1 MTDIVIATYN
11 AGKAREIAA
20 VMSGLTVQFSSLSDR
35 GSTPPIEENGDTFE
49 ENACTKARGYAAAL
63 GLPCLADDSGLEVD
77 ALDGAP
83 GVRSARFAGMQGDD
97 VANNTLLSKRLTA
110 VADGERGAQFVC
122 VAALAFPDGRLYTT
136 RGECRGIILREGRGS
151 CGFGYDPLFLP
162 DGYAETFAEMA
173 SETKNRISHRA
184 VAMELMRQYI
194 ESWMGAAKGQAR
206 PRVLEVDF
214 SAPQQHHIGEAAEC
228 IRAGGVVALRTDTLY
243 GLMADATRSETVR
256 KVYDLKGRSV
266 DKPLS
271 VLVADMAMAE
281 TVAIIEGPAR
291 DAADALWPGPVTAV
305 FTAGKGLADEVLA
318 EDGSVAVR
326 IPSAVLPRE
335 VIAQAGVPVT
345 GTSANRSG
353 EPGAR
358 NADEVIAAF
367 GDGVD
372 LVLDAGSVVDISAS
386 TLLDLRCQ
394 PPIILRE
401 GVVTAELVEEKLGY
415 RVRCE

>member
-1 MTDIVIATYN
+1 VTEIVVATHN

-20 VMSGLTVQFSSLSDR
+20 LMSRLAVRFSSLADR
-35 GSTPPIEENGDTFE
+35 CDAPQIEENGDTFE
-49 ENACTKARGYAAAL
+49 ENACTKARGYAAAF

-83 GVRSARFAGMQGDD
+83 GVRSAHYAGTQGDD
-97 VANNTLLSKRLTA
+97 IANNRLLRSQLAA

-136 RGECRGIILREGRGS
+136 RGECRGVILREDRGS
-151 CGFGYDPLFLP
+151 GGFGYDPLFLP
-162 DGYAETFAEMA
+162 DGYAETFAEMDPK
-173 SETKNRISHRA
+173 TKNCISHRA
-184 VAMELMRQYI
+184 RAMELMRRHT
-194 ESWMGAAKGQAR
+194 ESWAGAAKGQVR
-206 PRVLEVDF
+206 PPRLEVDF
-214 SAPQQHHIGEAAEC
+214 SAPQPHHIGEAAQC

-243 GLMADATRSETVR
+243 GLMADATRAETAG
-256 KVYDLKGRSV
+256 KVCDLKSRDVG
-266 DKPLS
+266 KALS

-281 TVAIIEGPAR
+281 RVAIIEGQTREAVG
-291 DAADALWPGPVTAV
+291 ALWPGPVTVVLMAR
-305 FTAGKGLADEVLA
+305 GGLADDVLG

-326 IPSAVLPRE
+326 LPSAVLPRE

-358 NADEVIAAF
+358 NADEVVAAF

-372 LVLDAGSVVDISAS
+372 LVLDAGAVVDVSAS
-386 TLLDLRCQ
+386 TLIDMRCR
-394 PPIILRE
+394 PPVILRE
-401 GVVTAELVEEKLGY
+401 GTVAAPLIEEKLGY
-415 RVRCE
+415 GIRCE